1 MTIYTNILGKY
12 VHINLLF
19 VVPKSAG
26 FATLPSLHPILH
38 LQRTSVHHFVKNKEK
53 RGEKKTVKKDHA
65 K

>member
-12 VHINLLF
+12 VYINLLF

-26 FATLPSLHPILH
+26 FATLPSLHPILY
-38 LQRTSVHHFVKNKEK
+38 LQRMSVHHFVKNKEK
-53 RGEKKTVKKDHA
+53 GGGEKTIKKDHT